1 MSVMNKHERERWE
14 AQALLAESGELSAEA
29 RAALEQA
36 LAADPVLARL
46 AAENRALMARAR
58 AVLPGGVPP
67 AAVREQIRAEALRRQ
82 GRRGW
87 RLLSLPAFRHAVAC
101 AAVLTIA
108 VSAWL
113 MRVPRPEE
121 TPQMQ
126 GSAPRVGE
134 MHALVNALRDNG
146 ADNVSAT
153 PVDAEDHEQA
163 LRALARE
170 LLAMEGL
177 TLEGERDAD
186 EVGDWEPTAGAS
198 PLPTT
203 SPPRST
209 PAPPARIRG

>member
-1 MSVMNKHERERWE
+1 M
-14 AQALLAESGELSAEA
+14 LAESGELPVDE

-36 LAADPVLARL
+36 LAADPALARL
-46 AAENRALMARAR
+46 AAGNRALMARAR
-58 AVLPGGVPP
+58 EVLPGGVPSD
-67 AAVREQIRAEALRRQ
+67 AVRARIRAEALRRQ

-87 RLLSLPAFRHAVAC
+87 RLLSHPGFRHAVAC

-121 TPQMQ
+121 ATPAPASM
-126 GSAPRVGE
+126 PRVGE

-146 ADNVSAT
+146 TDPVSAT
-153 PVDAEDHEQA
+153 AVDLDATGAAEAHEEA

-177 TLEGERDAD
+177 ALEEEPYGEDA
-186 EVGDWEPTAGAS
+186 GDWEQPTAGGS
-198 PLPTT
+198 PSPTT
-203 SPPRST
+203 FQSRNT
-209 PAPPARIRG
+209 PALPVRIRG